1 MTKKHIPTDGQGRA
15 IENSIIR
22 SKAKP
27 KPYREPDW
35 LRKYRLD
42 RERFFWQK
50 FPEQRTEI
58 EEKVKQMKKEW
69 ETQDKR
75 KF

>member
-1 MTKKHIPTDGQGRA
+1 MPPKHIPTDGKGNA
-15 IENSIIR
+15 IENLIIR
-22 SKAKP
+22 SQAKP

-50 FPEQRTEI
+50 FPEQRAWIQEW
-58 EEKVKQMKKEW
+58 VKEMKRGW
-69 ETQDKR
+69 AAQDKR
-75 KF
+75 K

>member
-1 MTKKHIPTDGQGRA
+1 MTKKHIPTNGQGDA
-15 IENSIIR
+15 IENPIIR

-42 RERFFWQK
+42 RERWFWQNY
-50 FPEQRTEI
+50 PDQRAWIDEFVQ
-58 EEKVKQMKKEW
+58 EMKRNW
-69 ETQDKR
+69 LTQDKR
-75 KF
+75 K

>member
-50 FPEQRTEI
+50 FPEQREYI
-58 EEKVKQMKKEW
+58 QEWVSEMKRGW
-69 ETQDKR
+69 AAQDKR
-75 KF
+75 K

>member
-1 MTKKHIPTDGQGRA
+1 MPPKHIPTDGQGRA
-15 IENSIIR
+15 IENPIIC

-50 FPEQRTEI
+50 FPEQREYI
-58 EEKVKQMKKEW
+58 QEWVNEMKRGW
-69 ETQDKR
+69 AAQDKR
-75 KF
+75 K

>member
-35 LRKYRLD
+35 LRKYRLN
-42 RERFFWQK
+42 RERYFWQK
-50 FPEQRTEI
+50 FPEQREYI
-58 EEKVKQMKKEW
+58 QEWVSEMKRGW
-69 ETQDKR
+69 AAQDKR
-75 KF
+75 K